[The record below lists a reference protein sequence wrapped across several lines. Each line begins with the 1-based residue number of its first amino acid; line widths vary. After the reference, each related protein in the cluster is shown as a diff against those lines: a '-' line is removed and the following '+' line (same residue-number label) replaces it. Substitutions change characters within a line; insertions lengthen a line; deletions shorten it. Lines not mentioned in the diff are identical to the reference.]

1 MAPDVEFKV
10 GDSVMIKGGGHQWI
24 DAYNEYIGD
33 IYSVLKVE
41 EADSG
46 YKVLT
51 LCDGSGE
58 LILPGFYSD
67 EVELIT
73 SDDLDELVFDTDL
86 LGLEDLS

>member
-10 GDSVMIKGGGHQWI
+10 GDSVMIKGGGHEWI
-24 DAYNEYIGD
+24 DAYNKYVGD
-33 IYSVLKVE
+33 IYSILKVE
-41 EADSG
+41 EADRG
-46 YKVLT
+46 FKVLT

-58 LILPGFYSD
+58 PNLPKFYSD

-73 SDDLDELVFDTDL
+73 SDGLDDLVFDTDL

>member
-10 GDSVMIKGGGHQWI
+10 GDFVMIKGGGHEWI
-24 DAYNEYIGD
+24 NEYNKYIGD
-33 IYSVLKVE
+33 IYSVLEVE
-41 EADSG
+41 EVDRG

-58 LILPGFYSD
+58 PSLPKFYSD

-73 SDDLDELVFDTDL
+73 SDGIDDIVFDTDL
-86 LGLEDLS
+86 LGLGDLS